1 VTAATDR
8 KGWAWASLLIT
19 LTLVRPAIAA
29 DQIRIVGS
37 STVFPFAAAV
47 AEHFAKGRTYSS
59 PVVESAGSG
68 GGFKLFC
75 AGLGDGTPDIATAS
89 RRIGAREIETCAG
102 NGVTDIT
109 EIRIGYDG
117 IVLAGAREAPKLVVS
132 REQLFRAIAKTVPL
146 DGKLVANPYR
156 RWKDIDASLP
166 DSDIMV
172 FGPAPNHGTRDT
184 LVALVMDK
192 ACAQFPEIRTLAAE
206 ARRHACQA
214 MREDGAFIEVTESY
228 SIAVKKLI
236 LEPRALAI
244 LPFGYQDRNADRLQA
259 ASLDGQTASF
269 DNILSGAYPLSRPL
283 FLYVKKARLPLTLGL
298 HRYLEE
304 FTSEGAWGPAGYLTD
319 KGLIPLPEAARRVE
333 AAKAKELPNLER

>member
-1 VTAATDR
+1 MKTATVR
-8 KGWAWASLLIT
+8 KGWAWAGLLIA
-19 LTLVRPAIAA
+19 LTLVRPAGAA

-89 RRIGAREIETCAG
+89 RRIGAREIESCAS
-102 NGVTDIT
+102 NGVTDVA

-117 IVLAGAREAPKLVVS
+117 IVLASAREAQKLAIS

-156 RWKDIDASLP
+156 RWKDIDPSLP
-166 DSDIMV
+166 DHEIMV

-192 ACAQFPEIRTLAAE
+192 ACAQFPEIRALAAE

-228 SIAVKKLI
+228 SITVKKLI

-259 ASLDGQTASF
+259 ASLDGQNASF

-298 HRYLEE
+298 RQYLEE
-304 FTSEGAWGPAGYLTD
+304 FASEGAWGPSGYLAD
-319 KGLIPLPEAARRVE
+319 KGLIPLPEAAR
-333 AAKAKELPNLER
+333 KAEVVKARDLPNLER